1 MNKSDW
7 IVICSALF
15 VSLGIGIHFWM
26 ISRREQGYAP
36 PDDAPIFQHRGNGV
50 FISRAILYL
59 LAALLLSSSSSFIV
73 AYGITTL
80 LLGLFFGV
88 LLLFR
93 PVYREILR
101 AESCASLW
109 GLMWIAILF
118 QCACFR
124 ANFPHRW
131 FLSLPFPYPDGH
143 MISWIMGIWLVGFV
157 AVMLWSIFSHIRFRK
172 YLLKEARPL
181 EDPVALEAYRKQQ
194 RILRFFPEHITLW
207 VSEKAATPVSIG
219 LFLRTICIVLPN
231 REYTQDE
238 LELIF
243 RHELVH
249 ISRRDGLTKLE
260 MTVGCALCWFNPL
273 VWLATRAC
281 AGDLELSC
289 DEAVLYGYHAQ
300 VQKKYAGLLL
310 QTTATER
317 GFTTCLSASAKALR
331 YRLKRV
337 VKPKKRLPGGI
348 FAAVLS
354 LALML
359 SFSYVGVR
367 FQPEQVNYLIFQNQ
381 DLGSMQVGDIDIII
395 SSSQV
400 SAGGGECVQDR
411 ALLEY
416 LGGLSV
422 RRVSGAYDVYTGA
435 HIQIIAG
442 SEETG
447 YMLTLSEKHLRVV
460 INAYKEWGPNSMK
473 IEYYELCDRLDR
485 DFIRQC
491 LEEA

>member
-7 IVICSALF
+7 IIIGFALF
-15 VSLGIGIHFWM
+15 FSIGEGIRFWM
-26 ISRREQGYAP
+26 SSRREQGYAP
-36 PDDAPIFQHRGNGV
+36 SDDDPIFLHRGNGV
-50 FISRAILYL
+50 LTSRAIFYL
-59 LAALLLSSSSSFIV
+59 LAALLLSSSSSFIA

-118 QCACFR
+118 QYLCFR
-124 ANFPHRW
+124 SNYSPRW

-143 MISWIMGIWLVGFV
+143 MISWIIGIWLVGFV
-157 AVMLWSIFSHIRFRK
+157 GVMLWSILSHIRFRR

-194 RILRFFPEHITLW
+194 RILRFYPEHITLW
-207 VSEKAATPVSIG
+207 VSEKTVTPVSIG
-219 LFLRTICIVLPN
+219 LFLRTIRIVLPD
-231 REYTQDE
+231 REYTQEE

-260 MTVGCALCWFNPL
+260 MTIGCALCWFNPL

-354 LALML
+354 LALTL
-359 SFSYVGVR
+359 SFSYIGVR
-367 FQPEQVNYLIFQNQ
+367 FQPEQANYLIFQNQ
-381 DLGSMQVGDIDIII
+381 DLGSIQVGDIIIT
-395 SSSQV
+395 SSQV
-400 SAGGGECVQDR
+400 SGDGGECVQDQ

-416 LGGLSV
+416 IGSLSV
-422 RRVSGAYDVYTGA
+422 RRVSGAYDVSTGA
-435 HIQIIAG
+435 HTQIIAD

-460 INAYKEWGPNSMK
+460 TIAYKKWGPNSMK
-473 IEYYELCDRLDR
+473 TEYYEVCSRLDW